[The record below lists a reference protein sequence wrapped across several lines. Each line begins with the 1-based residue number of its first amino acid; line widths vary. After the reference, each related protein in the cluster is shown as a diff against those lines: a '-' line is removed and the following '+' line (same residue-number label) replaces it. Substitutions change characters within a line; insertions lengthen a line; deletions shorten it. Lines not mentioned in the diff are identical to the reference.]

1 MKRRRYED
9 GTALVGRSPRD
20 EGGYSGRGGERIFAL
35 NDAARGQWAG
45 ESSRCE
51 SHLDDAARRVATA
64 FGEGENRI

>member
-51 SHLDDAARRVATA
+51 DPAPTVGIAGRPLRGIASD
-64 FGEGENRI
+64 